1 MNADKIHQSPKI
13 MRAMN
18 LYADVERT
26 RLERQLCRQTIYVW
40 QVAWKKTESEGQPLI
55 VHDIVS

>member
-26 RLERQLCRQTIYVW
+26 RLERQLCRQTIYV
-40 QVAWKKTESEGQPLI
+40 
-55 VHDIVS
+55 